1 MTEFL
6 NYSFIIGM
14 SILDLVGNSGKVSFW
29 KKLLFGLFSYES
41 AHFDKDLKK
50 TPNSKFKIKKINL
63 DQTKATLIIL

>member
-6 NYSFIIGM
+6 NNSFIFGI
-14 SILDLVGNSGKVSFW
+14 SILDLVGNSEKLSFW

-50 TPNSKFKIKKINL
+50 TPNSKLKLKK
-63 DQTKATLIIL
+63 LI